1 MTIPRRKER
10 VTLPVTGGHC
20 KLQWKPDWAMRW
32 AALGVD
38 YEMAGKDLINSVK
51 LSGKICAALGGTP
64 PEGFNY
70 ELFLDE
76 KGQKISKS
84 KGNGLTI
91 DEWLR
96 YASPES
102 LSLFMYREP
111 KAAKRLY
118 FDVIPRNVDDYQ
130 QFLEGFP
137 RQDAKQ
143 QLDNPV
149 WHIHA
154 GHPPEADMP
163 VTFQLLLTLVSSS
176 NAENAATLVGLHRP
190 LSSRRYAAD
199 PSEARRHGRLRHQ
212 LLSRLRGADQ
222 AVPRADRQRTRR
234 AAGSARCAVEHA
246 AGFSA
251 EDIQNVVYEIGRRE
265 PFLDPVKKGKDGR
278 PGVSLDWFNML
289 YQVLLGQEKGPRFG
303 SFVAVYGLANSVAMI
318 DGALARSA

>member
-1 MTIPRRKER
+1 MCRSSAHDVKAGTISYDDPETRER

-32 AALGVD
+32 FALGVD
-38 YEMAGKDLINSVK
+38 YEMAGKDLIDSVK

-130 QFLEGFP
+130 QFLDGFP
-137 RQDAKQ
+137 RQDAQ
-143 QLDNPV
+143 AAARQSGLAHPCRPSAEGR
-149 WHIHA
+149 HA
-154 GHPPEADMP
+154 GDLPAVADAG
-163 VTFQLLLTLVSSS
+163 VVVERGECRD
-176 NAENAATLVGLHRP
+176 AVGLHRP
-190 LSSRRYAAD
+190 LSSGRHAAD
-199 PSEARRHGRLRHQ
+199 ASEARRDGRLRHQ

-222 AVPRADRQRTRR
+222 EIPRADRRRARR
-234 AAGSARCAVEHA
+234 AAGSARCAVA
-246 AGFSA
+246 TAGGVDA
-251 EDIQNVVYEIGRRE
+251 RRTS
-265 PFLDPVKKGKDGR
+265 R
-278 PGVSLDWFNML
+278 TWST
-289 YQVLLGQEKGPRFG
+289 
-303 SFVAVYGLANSVAMI
+303 
-318 DGALARSA
+318 RSAAASRSSIR